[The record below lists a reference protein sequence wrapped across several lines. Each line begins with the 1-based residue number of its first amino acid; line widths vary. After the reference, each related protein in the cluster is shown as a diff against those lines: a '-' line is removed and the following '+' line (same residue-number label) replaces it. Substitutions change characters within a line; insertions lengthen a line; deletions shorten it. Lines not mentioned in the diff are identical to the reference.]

1 MDFLYKHYEK
11 LVLTICLLCLCL
23 GVLMVAASFNKTRS
37 DLQAGNQKAANDVK
51 GGELVQPIKSDGL
64 GLEIYLNDPRKVV
77 NVLGPELPQDPKQ
90 VKDDKASLLF
100 AAQFIVCSNQECRK
114 LIDLRADKCPFCKAE
129 QPELAKNT
137 GEEQDTDEDGIPD
150 LVEQKYSFLN
160 FRNPNDAREDNDN
173 DGFLNIEEIQSETDP
188 GDAESFPPL
197 AMLCRTLRVF
207 RQNLPFKLI
216 EIDRNRTDDQS
227 KWDIAVMCWNPKMRK
242 MRRTATTVG
251 STVGGFTITKAG
263 FDGANAW
270 IDAHPE
276 KNPKDVYHF
285 VQGQDVPNKNLTV
298 AILYLASRHAADA
311 RVLTAKYV
319 QRRTVGEDFRI
330 SKMPNAPQYFEMY
343 RLKEVSEK
351 TNVAKLALLQDGKEV
366 KVIEVPPFNREKDF
380 MFEPR
385 KDEDFG
391 GNPDEMMDG
400 PGGMGPRRRGM
411 PPPGRP
417 PRR

>member
-11 LVLTICLLCLCL
+11 LVLTVCLLCLCL
-23 GVLMVAASFNKTRS
+23 GVLMVAASFNKTRN
-37 DLQAGNQKAANDVK
+37 DLLAGNQKAANDVK
-51 GGELVQPIKSDGL
+51 GGDLVQPVKSDVM
-64 GLEIYLNDPRKVV
+64 GLESYLNDPRKAV
-77 NVLGPELPQDPKQ
+77 NVLGPELPKDPKQ
-90 VKDDKASLLF
+90 VKDDKASLLS
-100 AAQFIVCSNQECRK
+100 AAQFIVCVNPECHK
-114 LIDLRADKCPFCKAE
+114 LIDLRTDKCPFCKTE

-150 LVEQKYSFLN
+150 LVEQKYTFLN
-160 FRNPNDAREDNDN
+160 FRNPNDAREDYDN
-173 DGFLNIEEIQSETDP
+173 DGFLNIEEIQAGTDP
-188 GDAESFPPL
+188 ADAESFPPL
-197 AMLCRTLRVF
+197 AMLCRSMRVF

-263 FDGANAW
+263 FDGTNAW

-276 KNPKDVYHF
+276 KKPQEVYHF
-285 VQGQDVPNKNLTV
+285 VQGQDVPNKNLSV
-298 AILYLASRHAADA
+298 AILYLASRHASDA
-311 RVLTAKYV
+311 RALTARFV
-319 QRRTVGEDFRI
+319 QRRTVGDEFRI
-330 SKMPNAPQYFEMY
+330 SKLPNAPQFFEMY

-351 TNVAKLALLQDGKEV
+351 TNVAKLALIQDGKETQ
-366 KVIEVPPFNREKDF
+366 VIEVPPFNREKDF
-380 MFEPR
+380 MFEAR
-385 KDEDFG
+385 KDEGFG
-391 GNPDEMMDG
+391 GGPEEMDG

-411 PPPGRP
+411 PPGRP